1 MSGKSNSPFL
11 EAVRGL
17 IRVKHL
23 SYRTEEAYIN
33 WIRRFILFHDKRHP
47 EKMGADE
54 VRAFLTHLAVEENVA
69 ASTQNQAFAALLFLY
84 RDFLGKPLEGLRDV
98 VRAKTPQ
105 RLPDV
110 LTKDEVRRVLAFLR
124 GEKWLVANL
133 LYGAGLRLREALRL
147 RVKDL
152 DFDYRQLVVR
162 DGKGAKDRVT
172 VLPEIIIEPLK
183 NHLECVRLV
192 HEEDLRLGFGDVYL
206 PYALEKKYPNAG
218 REWKWQYIFPAPK
231 RSSDPRSDNKI
242 RRHHLSE
249 NFIQRAVKTAVEQAA
264 ITKKASPHTLRHS
277 FATHLLEA
285 GYDIRTIQ
293 KLLGHADV
301 RTTMIYTHVTK
312 RGGLGVRSPA
322 DT

>member
-1 MSGKSNSPFL
+1 MSGQSKSPFL
-11 EAVRGL
+11 ESVRGL

-33 WIRRFILFHDKRHP
+33 WIRRFILFHNKRHP
-47 EKMGADE
+47 DEMGAVE
-54 VRAFLTHLAVEENVA
+54 VRAFLTHLAVEGNVA

-84 RDFLGKPLEGLRDV
+84 REFLEKPLDGLRDV
-98 VRAKTPQ
+98 VRAKMPQ

-110 LTKDEVRRVLAFLR
+110 LTKDEVRRVLAFMN

-133 LYGAGLRLREALRL
+133 LYGAGMRLKEALRL
-147 RVKDL
+147 RVKDV
-152 DFDYRQLVVR
+152 DFEYRQIMVR

-172 VLPEIIIEPLK
+172 VLPETAVAPLTE
-183 NHLECVRLV
+183 HLSRVRLL
-192 HEEDLRLGFGDVYL
+192 HEEDLRLGFGEVYL
-206 PYALEKKYPNAG
+206 PFALERKYPNAI
-218 REWKWQYIFPAPK
+218 REWIWQYIFPAAK
-231 RSSDPRSDNKI
+231 RSFDPRSDKM

-249 NFIQRAVKTAVEQAA
+249 NIIQRHFKIAAGQAA
-264 ITKKASPHTLRHS
+264 LTKKASPHTLRHS

-293 KLLGHADV
+293 NLLGHSDV
-301 RTTMIYTHVTK
+301 RTTMIYTHVVK

-322 DT
+322 DV

>member
-1 MSGKSNSPFL
+1 MSNQSKSPFL
-11 EAVRGL
+11 ESVRGL

-23 SYRTEEAYIN
+23 SYRTEEAYIS

-47 EKMGADE
+47 QEMGAVE
-54 VRAFLTHLAVEENVA
+54 VRAFLTHLAVEGNVA

-84 RDFLGKPLEGLRDV
+84 REFLGKPLDGLGDV
-98 VRAKTPQ
+98 VRAKQPK

-110 LTKDEVRRVLAFLR
+110 LTKDEVRRVLTFLE

-147 RVKDL
+147 RVKDV
-152 DFDYRQLVVR
+152 DFEYRQIIVR

-172 VLPEIIIEPLK
+172 VLPETAIAPLTK
-183 NHLECVRLV
+183 HLWRVRLL
-192 HEEDLRLGFGDVYL
+192 HEEDLRLGFGEVYL
-206 PYALEKKYPNAG
+206 PFALERKYPNAN
-218 REWKWQYIFPAPK
+218 REWIWQYIFPAAK
-231 RSSDPRSDNKI
+231 RSLDPRSDKQ

-249 NFIQRAVKTAVEQAA
+249 NIVQRHFKTAVGQTS
-264 ITKKASPHTLRHS
+264 ITKRASPHTLRHS

-293 KLLGHADV
+293 TLLGHSDV
-301 RTTMIYTHVTK
+301 RTTMIYTHVVR
-312 RGGLGVRSPA
+312 RGGFGVRSPVDA
-322 DT
+322 